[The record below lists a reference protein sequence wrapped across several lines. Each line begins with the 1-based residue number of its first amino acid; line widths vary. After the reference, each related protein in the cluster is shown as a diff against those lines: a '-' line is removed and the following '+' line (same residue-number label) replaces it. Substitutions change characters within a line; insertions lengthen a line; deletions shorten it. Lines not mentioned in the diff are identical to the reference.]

1 MTYQPVDGKPFTVT
15 MGLRALDLA
24 HWIEIDENYQSEIFL
39 KQKLLQQNH
48 AQVFATIPRGF
59 AGSAEALDL
68 LKNHFTQYFPDHF
81 DLCKFSGA
89 DLHPLEIAS
98 RNVQE
103 DLVIMSKVDEQWV
116 MTAASVCFP
125 SRWDLTEK
133 INKNLHEIHAP
144 VPEYEERI
152 GMATDTMFDKFTPE
166 LPMWRINWTILD
178 SSDLHLPMSA
188 NQVRLDTKPLNPK
201 DFGANTFLRVE
212 RQTLRALPMSK
223 DVLFTIKTYVASL
236 AQVDARDL
244 HFRANLAKTLLSVSD
259 ETIGYKGW
267 QPLWQNLQNWVN
279 S

>member
-24 HWIEIDENYQSEIFL
+24 KWIEIDENYQSEIVL

-48 AQVFATIPRGF
+48 AQVFATTPSGF
-59 AGSAEALDL
+59 EGSAETLDL
-68 LKNHFTQYFPDHF
+68 LKDHLMQYSPDHF
-81 DLCKFSGA
+81 DLTKFAHA
-89 DLHPLEIAS
+89 DQHPLEIAS

-103 DLVIMSKVDEQWV
+103 DLVIMSKTDGQWV

-166 LPMWRINWTILD
+166 WPMWRINWTILD
-178 SSDLHLPMSA
+178 SSELHLPMNA
-188 NQVRLDTKPLNPK
+188 NQLNRNTSHLTPA
-201 DFGANTFLRVE
+201 DFAKNTFLRIE
-212 RQTLRALPMSK
+212 RQTLRALPKSK
-223 DVLFTIKTYVASL
+223 DVLFTIKTYVTSL
-236 AQVDARDL
+236 AQVDAKDQ
-244 HFRANLAKTLLSVSD
+244 HFRANLAKTLMSVSD
-259 ETIGYKGW
+259 ETIDYKGW
-267 QPLWQNLQNWVN
+267 QPLWQNLQYWLDA
-279 S
+279 